1 MVAITKRRMRCE
13 PDHDVLNPKD
23 EAGAPDTQVGLQSL
37 TARRRK
43 SVRSISG
50 RNAAYLD
57 PYDVSGALCG
67 VNGCNGAHE
76 KPLRQAIQYLVLAC
90 PHLLQS
96 GAQLLLKPG
105 ES

>member
-23 EAGAPDTQVGLQSL
+23 EVGAPDTQVGLQSL

-57 PYDVSGALCG
+57 PNDVSGALCG

-76 KPLRQAIQYLVLAC
+76 KPLRQAIQHLVLAC
-90 PHLLQS
+90 PHLLQR
-96 GAQLLLKPG
+96 GAQLALNPG